1 MVRRDKECDTIPAIS
16 ETRTKRYLVK
26 IEHGRNRIDLIK
38 SWLGEED
45 LQHDIK
51 TVLAISKAF
60 QEVAEVSVDLIA
72 MLLKDNSLLPLDD
85 YTNIDRVLELGVLS
99 ADQGP
104 MLRETNGLR
113 NRLIHVYNGLSVEVL
128 FESIKRLLP
137 GLGSYLEVIEGWL
150 KQTSQG

>member
-1 MVRRDKECDTIPAIS
+1 M
-16 ETRTKRYLVK
+16 K
-26 IEHGRNRIDLIK
+26 IEHGRNRIALIR

-45 LQHDIK
+45 PQRDIK

-85 YTNIDRVLELGVLS
+85 YTNIDRVLEIGVLS

-113 NRLIHVYNGLSVEVL
+113 NRLIHVHNGLSVDVL
-128 FESIKRLLP
+128 LESIKRLLP